1 MINGWGK
8 GWSLDGD
15 RLFFLGIARVSD
27 LSAQRMMLKIKPLSL
42 GVVENKMG
50 KNFVE
55 LIIIY
60 IFANRN
66 KNNLRFTA
74 YEKETIRDTSV

>member
-1 MINGWGK
+1 MVPGWG
-8 GWSLDGD
+8 SP
-15 RLFFLGIARVSD
+15 LFSRNREGVSD
-27 LSAQRMMLKIKPLSL
+27 LPAQRMMLKIKPLSL
-42 GVVENKMG
+42 RVLENKIG

-74 YEKETIRDTSV
+74 YEKETIRDASV